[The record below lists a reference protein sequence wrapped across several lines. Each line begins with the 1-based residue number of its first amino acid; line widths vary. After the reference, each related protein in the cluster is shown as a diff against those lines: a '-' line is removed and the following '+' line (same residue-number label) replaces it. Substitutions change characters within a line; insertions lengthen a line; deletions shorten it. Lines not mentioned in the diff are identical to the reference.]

1 MLKDWNF
8 WCSILT
14 ALTAILALGFSVHQI
29 RLSNKQHLFERRLK
43 VYMLANGII
52 SLCKDNYMWISA
64 KRKETPQYAND
75 LVFIW
80 LTNNTYMEELAD
92 AIEHPLEQPFHKE
105 FLRKREE
112 LRNTAMEIELIF
124 KGEVALVYSNFMRTY
139 EAALAVMYQY
149 EIVIDK
155 MRKEKEQ
162 QPMTREEL
170 EERFSE
176 EKYRDNL
183 YDALAKLRKAYDA
196 VSQNHIEKEMK
207 KQLTQ
212 N

>member
-1 MLKDWNF
+1 
-8 WCSILT
+8 
-14 ALTAILALGFSVHQI
+14 
-29 RLSNKQHLFERRLK
+29 
-43 VYMLANGII
+43 MLANGII
-52 SLCKDNYMWISA
+52 SLCKDSYMWLSA

-112 LRNTAMEIELIF
+112 LRNIAMEIELIF
-124 KGEVALVYSNFMRTY
+124 KGEAALVYSNFMRTY

-155 MRKEKEQ
+155 
-162 QPMTREEL
+162 
-170 EERFSE
+170 
-176 EKYRDNL
+176 
-183 YDALAKLRKAYDA
+183 
-196 VSQNHIEKEMK
+196 EMK
-207 KQLTQ
+207 KQLRLI
-212 N
+212 

>member
-14 ALTAILALGFSVHQI
+14 ALTAILALGFSGHQI
-29 RLSNKQHLFERRLK
+29 RLSNEQHLFERRLK
-43 VYMLANGII
+43 VYILANGII
-52 SLCKDNYMWISA
+52 SLCKDSYMWLSA

-75 LVFIW
+75 LVFVW

-112 LRNTAMEIELIF
+112 LRNTAIEIELIF
-124 KGEVALVYSNFMRTY
+124 KG

-162 QPMTREEL
+162 HPMTREEL

-207 KQLTQ
+207 KQLRLI
-212 N
+212 